1 MKTLYKT
8 LLAIFLTFSA
18 LFLGFLGYF
27 FAVTSSVHLSH
38 EKLLLPHQNV
48 IIYDENGEAI
58 ESVTTTQ
65 TAVDIENVPPQTR
78 WAFIDT
84 EDKRV
89 YTHDGFDFRRIVK
102 AAIGNLKSRSFKEGA
117 STISQQL
124 IKNTHL
130 SHEKTIQRKLQEWK
144 LTRQLEREYEKDEI
158 LEKYLNVIYF
168 GHNCFGIQSAARFYF
183 DKAPSE
189 LTLADSAILA
199 GLVKAPNHYSPFKNA
214 EKCEKR
220 KSSVLHLMQKNGH
233 ISEEALRQ
241 AMREPLPSTPN
252 AQEKDLGY
260 AHFVFDELSSIAEE
274 YAFTIGGKMR
284 LYTYLSPA
292 AQSALQT
299 VAKTHSES
307 DYSMMILDTQTRG
320 FKGCVSSVGAI
331 ERLPGSLLKPL
342 LVYAPAMEEG
352 VLCPATPILDE
363 KTNFNGYAP
372 NNFDG
377 KFRGYVSAREALAK
391 SLNVP
396 AVKVLESVGVK
407 KAISYLQRCDL
418 SVHADDATLALAL
431 GGMKN
436 GYTLSQ
442 LLSAY
447 SLFPNGGIYARGAF
461 IRKIEIDGMTVYERK
476 VREEQVFS
484 KETAYLTSDIL
495 KTATQTGTAKKL
507 RSLPVEIAAKT
518 GTAGDK
524 NGNSDAYALSFTTR
538 DCVGVWLG
546 NRSGADVEYTG
557 GGLPCNYLLQ
567 INQTLLNAYNGKH
580 ERILPFAKP
589 HTIERV
595 KLDKIS
601 YYDTH
606 RLLIADEQAPSEY
619 VFEELFSIPS
629 KPQEKSCFFSV
640 PRISTP
646 TVSYVDGKAR
656 ITFAEDYSKLYQ
668 YKIERSDYATHTTLY
683 FGEYLPFFVDDGLQ
697 PNNRYVYT
705 ITPYFGSNK
714 GESITLPQIYTGKNE
729 NHTPPPILDTDWW
742 TE

>member
-8 LLAIFLTFSA
+8 FLAIFLTLTA

-27 FAVTSSVHLSH
+27 FAATSSVHLSH

-65 TAVDIENVPPQTR
+65 TATSIADVPVHTR

-84 EDKRV
+84 EDKRF

-102 AAIGNLKSRSFKEGA
+102 AALNNLKSRSFKEGA

-130 SHEKTIQRKLQEWK
+130 SHEKTIKRKLQEWK

-183 DKAPSE
+183 DKSPSE

-220 KSSVLHLMQKNGH
+220 RASVLRLMEKNGH
-233 ISEEALRQ
+233 ISEQELKQ
-241 AMREPLPSTPN
+241 AASEPLPAVPN

-260 AHFVFDELSSIAEE
+260 AHFVFDELSALAE
-274 YAFTIGGKMR
+274 AHGFTVGGKMR

-292 AQSALQT
+292 VQSALQA
-299 VAKTHSES
+299 VAKAHSES
-307 DYSMMILDTQTRG
+307 DYSMMVLDTQTRG
-320 FKGCVSSVGAI
+320 FKGCASSVGAI

-342 LVYAPAMEEG
+342 LAYAPAMEEG
-352 VLCPATPILDE
+352 LLSPATPILDE

-377 KFRGYVSAREALAK
+377 KFHGYVSARDALAS

-396 AVKVLESVGVK
+396 AVKILESVGVQ
-407 KAISYLQRCDL
+407 KAVSYLQKCGLCVDN
-418 SVHADDATLALAL
+418 DDCTLALAL
-431 GGMKN
+431 GGMKK

-447 SLFPNGGIYARGAF
+447 SIFANGGKYTRGAF
-461 IRKIEIDGMTVYERK
+461 IKKIEIDGATVYERK
-476 VREEQVFS
+476 VENKQVFS
-484 KETAYLTSDIL
+484 DETAYLTSDML
-495 KTATQTGTAKKL
+495 QTAAQTGTAKKL
-507 RSLPVEIAAKT
+507 RSLPIEIAAKT

-524 NGNSDAYALSFTTR
+524 NGNSDAYALSFTSR

-546 NRSGADVEYTG
+546 NRSGADVAYTG

-567 INQTLLNAYNGKH
+567 INQALLEDYQQKNERVLPFTKPDEI
-580 ERILPFAKP
+580 ERI
-589 HTIERV
+589 

-606 RLLIADEQAPSEY
+606 RLLLADEQAPQKY
-619 VFEELFSIPS
+619 VFEEVFSGRC
-629 KPQEKSCFFSV
+629 KPQEKSCFFSNSS
-640 PRISTP
+640 ISTP
-646 TVSYVDGKAR
+646 NISYTGGKVN
-656 ITFAEDYSKLYQ
+656 ICFSSDCHNLYK

-683 FGEYLPFFVDDGLQ
+683 FGEYLPIFSDDTTQ
-697 PNNRYVYT
+697 KNKRYVYT
-705 ITPYFGSNK
+705 ITPYFELNK
-714 GESITLPQIYTGKNE
+714 GQSVVLPQIYTGE
-729 NHTPPPILDTDWW
+729 TETPPILDSDWW

>member
-8 LLAIFLTFSA
+8 LLAIFLTFTA
-18 LFLGFLGYF
+18 LFLGFLAYF
-27 FAVTSSVHLSH
+27 FFVTSSVELSH

-48 IIYDENGEAI
+48 VIYDENGEPI
-58 ESVTTTQ
+58 ESVTATQ
-65 TAVDIENVPPQTR
+65 TAVSIENVPMHTR

-84 EDKRV
+84 EDKRF

-102 AAIGNLKSRSFKEGA
+102 AALNNLKSRSFKEGA

-168 GHNCFGIQSAARFYF
+168 GHNCFGLPSAARFYF
-183 DKAPSE
+183 DKSPDE

-214 EKCEKR
+214 EKCKKR
-220 KSSVLHLMQKNGH
+220 RASVLLLMQKNGH
-233 ISEEALRQ
+233 ITQDEFDKA
-241 AMREPLPSTPN
+241 ANEPLPTTPN
-252 AQEKDLGY
+252 TQERDLGY
-260 AHFVFDELSSIAEE
+260 AHFVFDELSALAEE
-274 YAFTIGGKMR
+274 YAFTIGGKIR
-284 LYTYLSPA
+284 IDTYFSKSAQNALTA
-292 AQSALQT
+292 A
-299 VAKTHSES
+299 AKKHSES
-307 DYSMMILDTQTRG
+307 DYSMMILDTKTRG
-320 FKGCVSSVGAI
+320 FKGCVSSVGEI
-331 ERLPGSLLKPL
+331 KRLPGSLLKPL

-352 VLCPATPILDE
+352 VLSPATPILDE
-363 KTNFNGYAP
+363 KINFNGYAP

-377 KFRGYVSAREALAK
+377 KFHGYVSAREALSM

-396 AVKVLESVGVK
+396 AVKVLESIGVK
-407 KAISYLQRCDL
+407 KAISYLQKCGL
-418 SVHADDATLALAL
+418 AVNTDDATLALAL

-436 GYTLSQ
+436 GYTLSE

-447 SLFPNGGIYARGAF
+447 STFANNGTYTRGAF
-461 IRKIEIDGMTVYERK
+461 IRKIDIDGESVYERK
-476 VREEQVFS
+476 TPTEQVFS
-484 KETAYLTSDIL
+484 KETAYLTCDML
-495 KTATQTGTAKKL
+495 KTAAQTGTAKKL
-507 RSLPVEIAAKT
+507 RSFPCEIAAKT

-546 NRSGADVEYTG
+546 NRSGADVPHTG

-567 INQTLLNAYNGKH
+567 INQALLSNYQQTN
-580 ERILPFAKP
+580 ERILPFQKP
-589 HTIERV
+589 NEIERI

-606 RLLIADEQAPSEY
+606 RLLLADEQAPSEY
-619 VFEELFSIPS
+619 VLEEVFSKRC
-629 KPQEKSCFFSV
+629 KPQEKSCIFSN
-640 PRISTP
+640 PCISTP
-646 TVSYVDGKAR
+646 TVSYIDGR
-656 ITFAEDYSKLYQ
+656 VHISFAEDCSKLYQ

-683 FGEYLPFFVDDGLQ
+683 FGEYLPVFVDDTLKK
-697 PNNRYVYT
+697 NKRYVYT
-705 ITPYFGSNK
+705 VTPYFNANK
-714 GESITLPQIYTGKNE
+714 GTSITLPQIYTGENE
-729 NHTPPPILDTDWW
+729 NQTPPPILDSDWW
-742 TE
+742 KE